1 MQSRS
6 KRTTVNRSKR
16 NLINRSKRN
25 RAFVRKSLV
34 EKKHFD
40 TYWHTIGNTLPLFH
54 LAVYGTEIEGDTT
67 GSGYGFVGIN
77 FPIQGNGPNQHIGNK
92 YLIEGI
98 EMRFVSYIHGAEDCV
113 NSVRICLIHDKAPNG
128 SAPDLIQIFRDLGSS
143 GNTRFLSH
151 PNPSYTE
158 RFKVIYDKICD
169 LDSDANSQKT
179 VTVNLRSNIKV
190 QVIGSNGAISD
201 ISTGAIYLIAGTEVF
216 PSYTEGAISASSY
229 STRITYTDY

>member
-6 KRTTVNRSKR
+6 KRIKKRNRSR
-16 NLINRSKRN
+16 IN

-40 TYWHTIGNTLPLFH
+40 TYWHTVGNTLPMFH
-54 LAVYGTEIEGDTT
+54 LAEYNTEIEGDTD
-67 GSGYGFVGIN
+67 GSGYGYVGIN
-77 FPIQGNGPNQHIGNK
+77 FPIQGDGPNQHVGNK
-92 YLIEGI
+92 YVVEGI
-98 EMRFVSYIHGAEDCV
+98 EMRFVTYIHGAEDCV
-113 NSVRICLIHDKAPNG
+113 NSVRICLVHDIAPNG
-128 SAPDLIQIFRDLGSS
+128 VAPALTQIFRDLGST

-151 PNPSYTE
+151 QNPSYTE

-179 VTVNLRSNIKV
+179 VTVNLRTNIKV

-201 ISTGAIYLIAGTEVF
+201 ISTGAIFLIAGSEVY
-216 PSYTEGAISASSY
+216 PSANEGALSASSY